1 MKRSEGEN
9 RAVLSLIFAP
19 SLASLS
25 YELALM
31 RIFSISLWYH
41 FAFMVISI
49 AMLGIAASGTL
60 LSVLPVLKDI
70 RRVPLYALLLAAGI
84 PASYLLANV
93 VPFDPARLSW
103 DRTQLFFISL
113 YYFILCAPF
122 FFFGLIVSTTYAE
135 LSREAN
141 AVYASD
147 LTGAGAGAL
156 AVFWLLSLGGPEKTV
171 FIVSSLLATALLAFG
186 NRKVRI
192 CAMLLLVSNMTLLFI
207 HSSFIQPRVSPYK
220 PFELAM
226 KFPGAERL
234 GTFYSPYS
242 RVDLFKSP
250 AVRFA
255 PGLSFRYLDP
265 LPEQTGLAIDAG
277 EVHAI
282 TDARDEKK
290 LGFLRYLPSSLVY
303 RLGKA
308 EEVLVIEPRG
318 GLSVLLAKE
327 FKAGT
332 IYAVDS
338 NPLVLDVT
346 REQSPEIYVQN
357 TRPGLARTWLAGTKK
372 NFDVIDLSLM
382 GSFPSAAFNFAED
395 YRFTAEA
402 LREYISHLKRGGFLS
417 LNLYIIPPPRT
428 ELRLL
433 AIIAKATEESGI
445 GNISRH
451 VAAIR
456 SWDTLTVLV
465 KRSEL
470 TAEDIGRIRNFSR
483 EMRFDLVY
491 YPGIRPEESNVYIKM
506 SGNDYSEA
514 FKSLL
519 DAGSRTKFIDESLFD
534 ISPVGDERPFFHYY
548 LKLKN
553 LRETYRVMGEKWQY
567 FFEEGYLLPLLLLQA
582 ALVSVVL
589 VLLPFIKLKADARS
603 VNREGLRRAQW
614 FDYAHHHESV
624 EWSSRAEV

>member
-338 NPLVLDVT
+338 NPLVLDARAVSAT
-346 REQSPEIYVQN
+346 LA
-357 TRPGLARTWLAGTKK
+357 PGRRQTCGSRRSHRSVVDALSVFHRDRTAS
-372 NFDVIDLSLM
+372 LSLDFD
-382 GSFPSAAFNFAED
+382 GRALSTGGRVQRPVDFSLHRFRGTERPVRYGARGRPS
-395 YRFTAEA
+395 R
-402 LREYISHLKRGGFLS
+402 RR
-417 LNLYIIPPPRT
+417 PPDHV
-428 ELRLL
+428 
-433 AIIAKATEESGI
+433 ESGRGSGRRLPI
-445 GNISRH
+445 
-451 VAAIR
+451 
-456 SWDTLTVLV
+456 VLV
-465 KRSEL
+465 G
-470 TAEDIGRIRNFSR
+470 TGRLR
-483 EMRFDLVY
+483 
-491 YPGIRPEESNVYIKM
+491 KH
-506 SGNDYSEA
+506 
-514 FKSLL
+514 
-519 DAGSRTKFIDESLFD
+519 AG
-534 ISPVGDERPFFHYY
+534 
-548 LKLKN
+548 
-553 LRETYRVMGEKWQY
+553 
-567 FFEEGYLLPLLLLQA
+567 
-582 ALVSVVL
+582 
-589 VLLPFIKLKADARS
+589 
-603 VNREGLRRAQW
+603 
-614 FDYAHHHESV
+614 
-624 EWSSRAEV
+624 